1 MVKQYQYN
9 QNDSSSESDLALIPK
24 DMYFAYLDKEF
35 SYPSTGISVDGAFN
49 YYDKILAYF
58 SYTSI
63 FELTNEYSDSKTLSS
78 FNIGLDIGKKVL
90 KNIETIKI
98 DYSKNLSDDIFNFSD
113 KNENTSISLSL
124 MGKLKFGLI
133 LDIKFER
140 VNYDYDFNGYADN
153 IDIVDIGLIYRIY

>member
-1 MVKQYQYN
+1 M
-9 QNDSSSESDLALIPK
+9 D
-24 DMYFAYLDKEF
+24 
-35 SYPSTGISVDGAFN
+35 
-49 YYDKILAYF
+49 
-58 SYTSI
+58 
-63 FELTNEYSDSKTLSS
+63 
-78 FNIGLDIGKKVL
+78 IGLDIGKKVL

-153 IDIVDIGLIYRIY
+153 IDIVNIGLIYRIY